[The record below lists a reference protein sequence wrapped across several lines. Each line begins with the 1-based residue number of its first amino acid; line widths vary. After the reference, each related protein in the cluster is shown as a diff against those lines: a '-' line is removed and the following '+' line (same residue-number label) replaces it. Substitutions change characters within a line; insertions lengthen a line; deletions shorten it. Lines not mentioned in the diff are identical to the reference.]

1 MLDKYYLTQNL
12 YEMNFTLFDPKTSN
26 LSTIPSMSGNYIWV
40 FRIDCKLPNIGIKYQ
55 TKTICFNKQLY
66 EVAYTGVGSDLHNR
80 IKNHLGNNAGRST
93 LRKSIGSLLKLPKI
107 DRDKTKNGK
116 TKFTPDGENTVT
128 QWIKD
133 NMMVLYVPNNDY
145 EEDELKLINQYN
157 PPLNLKDNYNE
168 INREFREELEKLRG
182 LR

>member
-1 MLDKYYLTQNL
+1 
-12 YEMNFTLFDPKTSN
+12 MNKKW
-26 LSTIPSMSGNYIWV
+26 TIQAIQEYV
-40 FRIDCKLPNIGIKYQ
+40 
-55 TKTICFNKQLY
+55 
-66 EVAYTGVGSDLHNR
+66 
-80 IKNHLGNNAGRST
+80 
-93 LRKSIGSLLKLPKI
+93 
-107 DRDKTKNGK
+107 TKNGK

-168 INREFREELEKLRG
+168 IKQRNEDEWEKEYINKHE
-182 LR
+182 